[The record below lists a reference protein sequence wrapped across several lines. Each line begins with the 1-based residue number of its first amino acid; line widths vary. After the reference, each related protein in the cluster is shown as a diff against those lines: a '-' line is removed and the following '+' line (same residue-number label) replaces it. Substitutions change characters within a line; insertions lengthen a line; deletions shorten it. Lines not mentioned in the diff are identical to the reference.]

1 MSKPQRY
8 DTVRLGEWIV
18 MPNHVHGIIMI
29 DAVGAIHGSPLRGLP
44 EPVGIGARRRRLLS
58 QHVGFFKM
66 NSSKQINSIRA
77 RSLLDRIRRYIVS
90 NAKNWTGDAE
100 KAERV
105 RS

>member
-1 MSKPQRY
+1 
-8 DTVRLGEWIV
+8 
-18 MPNHVHGIIMI
+18 MI

-77 RSLLDRIRRYIVS
+77 TLGQPIWQRNYYELSHPRQIVAGSYSSLHCQQRQELDGGCRES
-90 NAKNWTGDAE
+90 
-100 KAERV
+100 
-105 RS
+105 